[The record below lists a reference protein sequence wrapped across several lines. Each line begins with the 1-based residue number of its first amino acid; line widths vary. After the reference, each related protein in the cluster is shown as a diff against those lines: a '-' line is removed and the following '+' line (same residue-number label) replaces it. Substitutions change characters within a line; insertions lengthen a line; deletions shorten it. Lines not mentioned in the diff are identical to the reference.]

1 MATCKPIKTRYVH
14 SFQPKVHHG
23 SLPTNRFWA
32 EIRKMNPQSLEKKG
46 KKSINVGWDIILEC
60 TAPTQD
66 DTHHQDHQIKK
77 TVGDPYKP

>member
-1 MATCKPIKTRYVH
+1 
-14 SFQPKVHHG
+14 
-23 SLPTNRFWA
+23 
-32 EIRKMNPQSLEKKG
+32 MNPQSLEKKG

-77 TVGDPYKP
+77 NVGDPYKP